1 MFKFNILFLLSF
13 LFLISCT
20 KNEDK
25 IKNEEARDLF
35 RESAETIKEFTE
47 LISYAV
53 KIDEIDSIQFI
64 FEKKINDINFSFS
77 PETDLKLTEQEND
90 SLFKLLEEMKNVTQ
104 RKMKILTDTI
114 NSSIEPENTEFL

>member
-64 FEKKINDINFSFS
+64 FEKKITDINFSFS

-104 RKMKILTDTI
+104 RKMKILTDTL
-114 NSSIEPENTEFL
+114 NRSIEP